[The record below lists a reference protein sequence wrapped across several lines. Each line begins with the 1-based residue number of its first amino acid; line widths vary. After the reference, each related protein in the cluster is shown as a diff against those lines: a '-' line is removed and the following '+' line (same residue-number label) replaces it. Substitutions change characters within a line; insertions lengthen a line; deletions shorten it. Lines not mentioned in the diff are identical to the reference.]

1 MSDSRHLTLYD
12 FRDLDLMM
20 KVASEADHDGAVT
33 THDLAEALGF
43 GEDVRA
49 VAMRLAWG
57 RKYGFFER
65 DEQAGIWRLSRG
77 GARVVEAH
85 EAAADIPAIADVPDP
100 ELVDVMAH
108 VASRYRHGDAM
119 TAHLLR
125 REFLFGTSPT
135 AYQRNGRRRR

>member
-1 MSDSRHLTLYD
+1 MADRHLTLYD
-12 FRDLDLMM
+12 FRDVDLMM
-20 KVASEADHDGAVT
+20 KVAHEADNDGAIT
-33 THDLAEALGF
+33 TSDLATALGM
-43 GEDVRA
+43 EDDVRA

-85 EAAADIPAIADVPDP
+85 EAAHEIPAIADVPDP

-108 VASRYRHGDAM
+108 VTSRYRHGDRM
-119 TAHLLR
+119 TAALLR
-125 REFLFGTSPT
+125 REFLFGTQPRPP
-135 AYQRNGRRRR
+135 ANGRRR